1 MTNKNDTHPLVMT
14 DRDGTL
20 IKDVPYLSRLSDV
33 EFLPGVI
40 DAIRRLNDLRIPVC
54 VITNQSGV
62 ARGYFSEEFVQET
75 HRYMNALLS
84 REGASIDRFFYC
96 PHLARANDAR
106 YDVDCLCRKPNPGL
120 LLSALE
126 SFSAHPSRSIMVGD
140 AIRDVE
146 AARSA
151 GVKGYLIAG
160 KESPQNPGSGETSY
174 TEVVSFPEAV
184 DRFLLDL
191 GIIKF

>member
-1 MTNKNDTHPLVMT
+1 MTNKDDTHLLVMT

-20 IKDVPYLSRLSDV
+20 IRDVPYLSRLSDV

-40 DAIRRLNDLRIPVC
+40 DTIRKLNDLGIPVC

-62 ARGYFSEEFVQET
+62 ARGYFSEEFVQKT

-96 PHLARANDAR
+96 PHLARSSDAR
-106 YDVDCLCRKPNPGL
+106 YNVDCLCRKPNPGL
-120 LLSALE
+120 LFSALE
-126 SFSAHPSRSIMVGD
+126 SFSADPSRAMMVGD

-146 AARSA
+146 AASSA
-151 GVKGYLIAG
+151 GVKGYLISG
-160 KESPQNPGSGETSY
+160 GQSPQNPVLPETGY

-184 DRFLLDL
+184 NRFLLDL